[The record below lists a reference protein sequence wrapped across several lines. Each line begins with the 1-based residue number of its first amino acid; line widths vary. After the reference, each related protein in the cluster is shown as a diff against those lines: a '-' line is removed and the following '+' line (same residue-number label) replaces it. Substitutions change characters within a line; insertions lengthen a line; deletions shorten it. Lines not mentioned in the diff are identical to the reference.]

1 MNYIK
6 GFMYIVYFTSKIN
19 NTDIKFIFAGLK
31 ILIEELQLLRHQLES
46 MSNPENI
53 MQTHKK
59 LEALR
64 YYKKFINIS
73 KSTNRN
79 SIKETLFYKYLFDIL
94 SFLVLNLNEK

>member
-1 MNYIK
+1 MFGVNYIK
-6 GFMYIVYFTSKIN
+6 NFIYIDHFTSEIN

-53 MQTHKK
+53 MQAYKK

-64 YYKKFINIS
+64 
-73 KSTNRN
+73 
-79 SIKETLFYKYLFDIL
+79 
-94 SFLVLNLNEK
+94 